1 MKTLLIILG
10 LLINSCTDKNLN
22 SIIDTEITI
31 KCYSAGTLIYE
42 GKSTGEIMESRSTDY
57 YYYFRELGTD
67 NLVKVSGNCVITY
80 GKTDAIGGNLNNQ
93 LN

>member
-10 LLINSCTDKNLN
+10 LLLNSCTDKNLD
-22 SIIDTEITI
+22 SIIDTEKTI

-42 GKSTGEIMESRSTDY
+42 GKSTGEIMQSRSRD

-67 NLVKVSGNCVITY
+67 NLVKVSGNCVIKY
-80 GKTDAIGGNLNNQ
+80 GI
-93 LN
+93 